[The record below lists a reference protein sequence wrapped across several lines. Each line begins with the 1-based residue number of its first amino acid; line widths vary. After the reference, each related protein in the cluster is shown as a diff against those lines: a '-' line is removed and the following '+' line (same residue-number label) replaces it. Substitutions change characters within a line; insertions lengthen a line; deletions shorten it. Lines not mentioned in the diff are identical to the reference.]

1 MSLASKWNMPNTP
14 NSTPMIT
21 LMYEELASIFL
32 IARNRHDP
40 TKFKLPVDYKETPP
54 HEDAAPR
61 GSAASLEMEQ
71 RVAEAREE
79 GRKEGRIEQKCQR
92 KQKRRERKHRL
103 NWERKEME
111 QRIVEAREKGRREGR
126 REGRE
131 EGRIEGER

>member
-1 MSLASKWNMPNTP
+1 
-14 NSTPMIT
+14 MIT

-79 GRKEGRIEQKCQR
+79 GRKEGRIEQKRQRKQKRIEKKRQR

-103 NWERKEME
+103 NLERKEME

-126 REGRE
+126 EEGRE